1 MHPSV
6 LVCTSD
12 GAASLWDVRS
22 RAQIRAY
29 RDVPPIASRGVA
41 AVGAPQTPGGPP
53 SPFYFVAAQASKAS
67 LVVSSFSRDAPLF
80 RCAIA
85 DAAISLAASPD
96 GTLLAAGGAGGHV
109 HVWDVATGELL
120 RAWQAHYK
128 GVAALAFSAC
138 GALLTSGGADGVVHA
153 WDVASATEAVSAGS
167 GALTPVVSWMG
178 HTMAITALAFTP
190 GGARGSSAAAAR
202 VVSASLDRTV
212 RWWDFATR
220 ACLFSI
226 ALPSAAVALA
236 PTVDGRLWFA
246 GALDGAVYPL
256 GEQALRAGAI
266 GTASASGGGGGGGG
280 SGAFVGH
287 TASIS
292 GVAVT
297 VDGST
302 LVTGS
307 EDGSVRV
314 WDVLSRAQVGAF
326 NATETASASVLGLV
340 FFDAR
345 PAGADDNTGALP
357 ALPFAPLRKHATPTP
372 VGDLSRSFAAPPAVL
387 SLPARAPDA
396 ASAER
401 ADSAFEAAWALLS
414 ATAAET
420 GGNAGGEVEAARERE
435 AALRERIATLEQETA
450 RWKAV
455 ATKMVSGK

>member
-1 MHPSV
+1 MHPAV

-29 RDVPPIASRGVA
+29 RDISPIASRGVT
-41 AVGAPQTPGGPP
+41 AVGAPQIPGGPP

-96 GTLLAAGGAGGHV
+96 GTLLAAGGTGGHV

-128 GVAALAFSAC
+128 GVAALVFSAC
-138 GALLTSGGADGVVHA
+138 GALLVSGGADGVVHA
-153 WDVASATEAVSAGS
+153 WDVASVTEADAGS

-190 GGARGSSAAAAR
+190 GGARGSSAALAR

-220 ACLFSI
+220 TCLFSI

-246 GALDGAVYPL
+246 GAIDGAVYPI
-256 GEQALRAGAI
+256 GEQVLRAGAFG
-266 GTASASGGGGGGGG
+266 GTSGGGGSGS

-297 VDGST
+297 IDGST

-326 NATETASASVLGLV
+326 NVTEAASASVLGLV
-340 FFDAR
+340 LFDAR
-345 PAGADDNTGALP
+345 PAGADDNTGAVP
-357 ALPFAPLRKHATPTP
+357 AHPFAPLRKHATPTP
-372 VGDLSRSFAAPPAVL
+372 VGDVSRSFTAPPAVL
-387 SLPARAPDA
+387 SIFARASDA
-396 ASAER
+396 ASAKR
-401 ADSAFEAAWALLS
+401 ADSAFEAAWSLLS
-414 ATAAET
+414 ATAAAET
-420 GGNAGGEVEAARERE
+420 NGNGDDSEAARERE
-435 AALRERIATLEQETA
+435 ASMRERIATLELETA

-455 ATKMVSGK
+455 ATKMVSRDTK